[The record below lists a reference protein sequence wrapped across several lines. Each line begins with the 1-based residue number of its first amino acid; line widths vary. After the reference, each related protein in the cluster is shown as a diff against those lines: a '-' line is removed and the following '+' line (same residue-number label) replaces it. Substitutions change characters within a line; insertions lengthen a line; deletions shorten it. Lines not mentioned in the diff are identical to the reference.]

1 MRGAST
7 RGTGTRGAGT
17 RPLSAVRT
25 STGRAR
31 VVAASLTLGA
41 LFSTTACGQAALS
54 RDRLQTAV
62 TGTFTNLYAL
72 RQQQLG
78 RPAPSA
84 AALATTARCDKGG
97 PNVADEGPGDAWT
110 CLVVW
115 QADGPGT
122 PIGATYEV
130 KLATNGCY
138 TADGP
143 PSTVGQRQAADAE
156 GALVLNPI
164 ASFDGCFDTT

>member
-1 MRGAST
+1 MRPAELPG
-7 RGTGTRGAGT
+7 R
-17 RPLSAVRT
+17 
-25 STGRAR
+25 TGRG
-31 VVAASLTLGA
+31 VATVLAPVALTLGA
-41 LFSTTACGQAALS
+41 LLCTTGCGQAALS
-54 RDRLQTAV
+54 RDRLQAAV
-62 TGTFTNLYAL
+62 TGTFTHLYAL
-72 RQQQLG
+72 RQAQLG

-84 AALATTARCDKGG
+84 TALATTARCDKGG
-97 PNVADEGPGDAWT
+97 PNVVDEGPGDTWA

-130 KLATNGCY
+130 RLATDGCY

-143 PSTVGQRQAADAE
+143 PSIVGQRQAADAD

-164 ASFDGCFDTT
+164 ASFDGCFDTS

>member
-1 MRGAST
+1 MRARSA
-7 RGTGTRGAGT
+7 RGTR
-17 RPLSAVRT
+17 
-25 STGRAR
+25 
-31 VVAASLTLGA
+31 VAAAVLAGGA
-41 LFSTTACGQAALS
+41 LLSTTACGEAALS

-78 RPAPSA
+78 RPAPTPS
-84 AALATTARCDKGG
+84 ALATTTRCDKGG
-97 PNVADEGPGDAWT
+97 PNVADEGPGDTWA

-130 KLATNGCY
+130 RLATNGCY

-143 PSTVGQRQAADAE
+143 PSAVGQRQAADVD
-156 GALVLNPI
+156 GTLVLNPI

>member
-1 MRGAST
+1 MRARSVRST
-7 RGTGTRGAGT
+7 RI
-17 RPLSAVRT
+17 
-25 STGRAR
+25 
-31 VVAASLTLGA
+31 AAATLALGA
-41 LFSTTACGQAALS
+41 LLCTAGCGQAALS
-54 RDRLQTAV
+54 QDRLQTAI
-62 TGTFTNLYAL
+62 TGTFTHLYDL

-97 PNVADEGPGDAWT
+97 PTVADQGPGDTWI

-122 PIGATYEV
+122 PIGAAYEV
-130 KLATNGCY
+130 KLATDGCY

-143 PSTVGQRQAADAE
+143 PATVGQRQATDVD
-156 GALVLNPI
+156 GSLVLNPI